1 MSVALEMLVLLALV
15 LLNGVLAGAE
25 IAIVSMRKTRVQE
38 LVDRGSASALAVL
51 RLRQEPESFLAT
63 VQIGITVISAT
74 AGAFGGAS
82 FAADLTPLLERVD
95 FLAPQAH
102 FIALTGVVLL
112 ISYLSL
118 VLGELVPKSLALKS
132 SERYALF
139 IGRPL
144 LALRWLARPL
154 VRLLTASSNLVLKS
168 FGDSTNFIEG
178 RLSSDELRALVKEAT
193 DAGTVHP
200 QAGEI
205 AARAL
210 DISRLRASDLLI
222 PRQQVVA
229 VPHDASEQELRR
241 AISAQVHTRVV
252 VYEGEIDHVL
262 GWVSIK
268 DILERVWAGRP
279 VKLPELLRPPL
290 FVPTFKPAV
299 ELLDELRDGQ
309 QPFAMV
315 IDEHGGFS
323 GIVALEDL
331 LEELMG
337 EVFVDERHD
346 GLALLHREPDGSV
359 VLDATATVRDVNRAL
374 GSRLPEGTD
383 WHTVA
388 GLVLERLASMPVSGD
403 AVTLEDGTRLEV
415 LEASPSHV
423 RLVRLSFADDLHH
436 QRS

>member
-1 MSVALEMLVLLALV
+1 MSVALEVLVLLALV

-38 LVDRGSASALAVL
+38 LVDRGSKSALAVF
-51 RLRQEPESFLAT
+51 RLRKQPEDFLAT
-63 VQIGITVISAT
+63 VQIGITVVSAT
-74 AGAFGGAS
+74 AGAFGGS
-82 FAADLTPLLERVD
+82 NFAADLTPIFERSELLR
-95 FLAPQAH
+95 PQAH
-102 FIALTGVVLL
+102 LIAMTLVVLL

-144 LALRWLARPL
+144 LGLMWLARPL
-154 VRLLTASSNLVLKS
+154 VHFLTASSNLVLKS

-178 RLSSDELRALVKEAT
+178 RLSSEELRALVKEAT

-205 AARAL
+205 ASRAL
-210 DISRLRASDLLI
+210 DFSRLRASDLLI

-229 VPHDASEQELRR
+229 VPLDASEEELRR
-241 AISAQVHTRVV
+241 ALKDQIHTRIV
-252 VYEGEIDHVL
+252 VYEEQIDRVV

-268 DILERVWAGRP
+268 DLLERVWARKP
-279 VKLPELLRPPL
+279 VALKAFLRQPL

-315 IDEHGGFS
+315 IDEHGGFA
-323 GIVALEDL
+323 GIVAMEDL

-337 EVFVDERHD
+337 EVFVDEPHG
-346 GLALLHREPDGSV
+346 GLSLLHRESDGTV
-359 VLDATATVRDVNRAL
+359 VIDATAAIRDVNRAL
-374 GSRLPEGTD
+374 GTRLPEGND

-388 GLVLERLASMPVSGD
+388 GLLLDRFASIPVNGD
-403 AVTLEDGTRLEV
+403 AVLLEDGSRLEV
-415 LEASPSHV
+415 LEASATSV
-423 RLVRLSFADDLHH
+423 QLVRLSPSADAHPH
-436 QRS
+436 

>member
-1 MSVALEMLVLLALV
+1 MGVALEVLVLVALV

-38 LVDRGSASALAVL
+38 LVDRGSSSARAVL

-74 AGAFGGAS
+74 AGAFGGS
-82 FAADLTPLLERVD
+82 NFAADLTPLLERWE
-95 FLAPQAH
+95 FLKPHAH
-102 FIALTGVVLL
+102 FIAMTLVVLL

-144 LALRWLARPL
+144 LALMWLARPL
-154 VRLLTASSNLVLKS
+154 VRLLTASSNLVLRS
-168 FGDSTNFIEG
+168 FGDSTNFIEA

-193 DAGTVHP
+193 EAGTVHR

-205 AARAL
+205 ATRAL
-210 DISRLRASDLLI
+210 DITRLKASDVLI
-222 PRQQVVA
+222 PRQQVAA
-229 VPHDASEQELRR
+229 VPHDATEEELRR
-241 AISAQVHTRVV
+241 AITEQGHTRVI
-252 VYEGEIDHVL
+252 VYQEHIDHVL

-268 DILERVWAGRP
+268 DILGRVWNRRP
-279 VKLPELLRPPL
+279 VVLQQLLRAPL

-299 ELLDELRDGQ
+299 ELLDELRDGE
-309 QPFAMV
+309 QPFAIV

-337 EVFVDERHD
+337 EVFVDERRD
-346 GLALLHREPDGSV
+346 GLSLLHREPDGSV
-359 VLDATATVRDVNRAL
+359 LLDATATVRDVNRAL
-374 GSRLPEGTD
+374 GSKLPEGTD

-388 GLVLERLASMPVSGD
+388 GLVLERLASIPVNGD
-403 AVTLEDGTRLEV
+403 TVTLDDGTKLEV
-415 LEASPSHV
+415 LDASPSHV
-423 RLVRLSFADDLHH
+423 RLVRLSLGPEAAH
-436 QRS
+436 